1 MDGASYVGFFAPNII
16 VNDDGEISVPPAAY
30 VSNNFVE
37 KFTSG
42 NPYKPTAGK
51 RRGSVVG
58 TNILRLERDFD
69 IKERGLL
76 ESKGINPIKQ
86 SSDGSLQI
94 YGNTTSFKKYSSTL
108 NDLHARDTLIQ
119 IEIETE
125 NILNNY
131 VFEYNDDP
139 TRIEVKGLL
148 KNYLNTLQTGFKAIT
163 FNDVIFDSKNN
174 PDAIIRENIGLVD
187 IVVQIPNV
195 LRVFVNR
202 ITITRAGGASSGG
215 FIPA

>member
-1 MDGASYVGFFAPNII
+1 
-16 VNDDGEISVPPAAY
+16 
-30 VSNNFVE
+30 
-37 KFTSG
+37 
-42 NPYKPTAGK
+42 
-51 RRGSVVG
+51 
-58 TNILRLERDFD
+58 
-69 IKERGLL
+69 
-76 ESKGINPIKQ
+76 
-86 SSDGSLQI
+86 
-94 YGNTTSFKKYSSTL
+94 
-108 NDLHARDTLIQ
+108 LHARDTLIQ